1 VDKTQPSGSA
11 SVPQLMP
18 VLSRGKHRN
27 ARKGAC
33 FMEMAS
39 VLAGER
45 WSDHPRCTHPLLAEL
60 ARLVNDL
67 TSDESRNELAVL
79 VPDVVG
85 LTSDD
90 VQLDARIA
98 LRCACVAL
106 PLASQ
111 ERQNVLAVGLL
122 TAEQVLTE
130 ASGTRDS
137 AVTREVDAAF
147 AAVPEA
153 ARWSRRFVRRTG
165 ISTKGFRRHAAPTT
179 VRVAVTGIAE
189 ACVSNP
195 DAVLRR
201 LLTDVIAD
209 GTAFCGQAGSAVA
222 GGPALVSLPRSVARS
237 PR

>member
-1 VDKTQPSGSA
+1 MDKTQPSGSA

-67 TSDESRNELAVL
+67 TSDEGRNELAVL

-90 VQLDARIA
+90 VRLDAQIA
-98 LRCACVAL
+98 LRCATVAL

-111 ERQNVLAVGLL
+111 ERQNVLAVGML

-130 ASGTRDS
+130 ASGARDG

-147 AAVPEA
+147 TTVPEA

-209 GTAFCGQAGSAVA
+209 CTAFCGQAGAAVA
-222 GGPALVSLPRSVARS
+222 GGPVPVSPPRSVARS
-237 PR
+237 SR